1 MFFGDTVLVEDNG
14 GLSTPENAGKDRKHP
29 DYEYSMVTVSMESN
43 SVNAVTHCGIS
54 DYNIPDEPL
63 EKGDYKYH
71 KSLFDKSFSY
81 SRVIMA
87 DIEPSSISDRI
98 YCLSKAGNELN
109 AISPSSISLYI
120 REINNNDSQDIY
132 GGRFHFD
139 DEKIEREYSIETG
152 NNSLSISI
160 PLNHQSFSKIFDS
173 IKSGDKSIGLT
184 ISFPAY
190 AFWIDKMAGI
200 WAPSSYIIDS
210 DDDKRNFVMISKISS
225 SLLGASKKEEEE
237 DESMD
242 YEIDDKEPSVTANEI
257 NESINSL
264 IAQNR
269 ESRVI
274 MKTISTGVSII
285 TACAIA
291 IAVKIIF

>member
-14 GLSTPENAGKDRKHP
+14 GLSSPENAGKDRSHP
-29 DYEYSMVTVSMESN
+29 DYEYSIVTVSMESA
-43 SVNAVTHCGIS
+43 SVNVVTHCGVS
-54 DYNIPDEPL
+54 DYKILDEPL
-63 EKGDYKYH
+63 EKGDYKYY

-81 SRVIMA
+81 SRVIRA
-87 DIEPSSISDRI
+87 SIDQASLSDRI
-98 YCLSKAGNELN
+98 YCLSKAGDELN
-109 AISPSSISLYI
+109 AISPSSINLYI
-120 REINNNDSQDIY
+120 REIANDESQDIY

-139 DEKIEREYSIETG
+139 DERIEREYSIESG
-152 NNSLSISI
+152 DNSLSISI
-160 PLNHQSFSKIFDS
+160 PLNHLSFSKIFES

-200 WAPSSYIIDS
+200 CAPSSYIIDS
-210 DDDKRNFVMISKISS
+210 DDDDRNFVMISKISS
-225 SLLGASKKEEEE
+225 SLLGEVKKEEDE
-237 DESMD
+237 DQAD
-242 YEIDDKEPSVTANEI
+242 CDIDEKDQNVTTNEI
-257 NESINSL
+257 NESIGYL

-269 ESRVI
+269 ENRVI

-285 TACAIA
+285 AACAIA